1 MNLYYNGTDI
11 YADVSVNYCV
21 HEMYAEK
28 QADTLVIRFNDT
40 KGTWSKWN
48 PAAGDT
54 LRFTEGASDTG
65 KMFIHSMKPEN
76 GLFTIRAMSMPK
88 SGMTKKSK
96 SWEGVR
102 FLQLAN
108 EIAANHGLTFQNYGC
123 EDQIYPYLKQE
134 NETDFALFSR
144 LCTLEGCQMLIY
156 DGKLLAYNEQ
166 YIESQTPAGT
176 LEVDENGNFTYE
188 DNRATCFGSCEIAG
202 GSYSG
207 KFADP
212 TASNTAVLRP
222 KTIAE
227 AQLQAPG
234 LPQSKDTR
242 PITVTSNAEAAR
254 FAKGLLRNANKYG
267 HTGQFSKAL
276 LTGYAAASLL
286 KLTTKK
292 ASAWDG
298 VVFVYKVRHDFVGNK
313 STLYFREPLEGY

>member
-1 MNLYYNGTDI
+1 MKLYYNGTDI
-11 YADVSVNYCV
+11 YNDVSVNYCV

-40 KGTWSKWN
+40 KGVWSKWN

-88 SGMTKKSK
+88 SGATKKSK

-108 EIAANHGLTFQNYGC
+108 EFAANHGLTFQNYGC
-123 EDQIYPYLKQE
+123 TDQVYPYLRQE
-134 NETDFALFSR
+134 NETDFAMFSR
-144 LCTLEGCQMLIY
+144 LCTLESCQMLIY
-156 DGKLLAYNEQ
+156 NGKLLAYSEP
-166 YIESQTPAGT
+166 YIESQIPAGV
-176 LEVDENGNFTYE
+176 LEVDDNGKFIYQ
-188 DNRATCFGSCEIAG
+188 DNRAACYGSCEVSS
-202 GSYSG
+202 GSCFG
-207 KFADP
+207 KFKAP
-212 TASNTAVLRP
+212 NTKSTTVLRP
-222 KTIAE
+222 DRAIH
-227 AQLQAPG
+227 
-234 LPQSKDTR
+234 
-242 PITVTSNAEAAR
+242 VTSNSEAAR

-267 HTGQFSKAL
+267 HTGQFSKSL

-286 KLTTKK
+286 NLKTTK

-298 VVFVYKVRHDFVGNK
+298 TVFVYKVRHDFVGNK
-313 STLYFREPLEGY
+313 STIYFREPLEGY

>member
-1 MNLYYNGTDI
+1 LKLYYNGTDI
-11 YADVSVNYCV
+11 YNDVSVNYCV
-21 HEMYAEK
+21 HEMHAEK

-54 LRFTEGASDTG
+54 LRFTEGASNTG
-65 KMFIHSMKPEN
+65 KRFIHSMKPEN

-88 SGMTKKSK
+88 SGTVKKSK

-108 EIAANHGLTFQNYGC
+108 EIAKTHGLTFQNYGC
-123 EDQIYPYLKQE
+123 KDQVYPYLKQD

-144 LCTLEGCQMLIY
+144 LCTLEGCQMLIF

-176 LEVDENGNFTYE
+176 LEVDENGVFSYE
-188 DNRATCFGSCEIAG
+188 DNRARCYGSCEISSG
-202 GSYSG
+202 GFSG
-207 KFADP
+207 KF
-212 TASNTAVLRP
+212 TAPGAKNTAVFRP
-222 KTIAE
+222 DK
-227 AQLQAPG
+227 
-234 LPQSKDTR
+234 
-242 PITVTSNAEAAR
+242 PIPVTSNAEAAR

-267 HTGQFSKAL
+267 HTGQFSKSL

-286 KLTTKK
+286 KLKTEK

-298 VVFVYKVRHDFVGNK
+298 SVFVYKVRHDFVGNK